1 MDTAHIDTAIAEVRS
16 SKTSWARLT
25 IQAKLSMLS
34 DLRMRAGRHAGVWVE
49 AGVEAKGLSMD
60 SPLAGEEWLAGPYG
74 FIDALNALETT
85 LTRIAA
91 DTDVLDGYKVF
102 TRVGGQVVVEVSPV
116 SFSDRIL
123 FSGSSAQVWMQPG
136 VTPESLPGTIGTF
149 YGRSQPHGSLCL
161 ILGAGNVA
169 SIPPLD
175 VVNKLFNEGQVVL
188 LKMNPI
194 NEYLASWKRDTSVS
208 STVEATSGNT

>member
-1 MDTAHIDTAIAEVRS
+1 MDTAHIDTALAALSS
-16 SKTSWARLT
+16 SKRTWARLD
-25 IQAKLSMLS
+25 IHDKISMLEN
-34 DLRMRAGRHAGVWVE
+34 LRTRAGAHATIWVE
-49 AGVEAKGLSMD
+49 AAVKAKGLSMD

-91 DTDVLDGYKVF
+91 GAAVLSGYKVS
-102 TRVGGQVVVEVSPV
+102 TRKGGQVVVEVSPI

-123 FSGSSAQVWMQPG
+123 FSGSSAQVWMQPQ
-136 VTPESLPGTIGTF
+136 VTIESLPETIAEF
-149 YGRSQPHGSLCL
+149 YQRSEPDASVCL

-175 VVNKLFNEGQVVL
+175 VVNKLFNEGQVAL
-188 LKMNPI
+188 LKMNPV
-194 NEYLASWKRDTSVS
+194 NEYLG
-208 STVEATSGNT
+208 EIFE